1 MSRRFDRVAWES
13 CPVNMP
19 EGQDSA
25 KGEGEPTTWQRFL
38 AGKTSLQLFVI
49 ALGALAGAFLAI
61 GAVVSATVR
70 LVDGDDHAGV
80 GPADGRVQRIE
91 SQSAEA
97 DELVQFLL
105 DHDGG
110 PVQLDHQVIAQPG
123 PSDVSLQYD
132 CDRPSGCAVV
142 RLQAPDSIPAEI
154 PGGLWFQG
162 CYGVTKDGAGYGA
175 QPLDIAL
182 RLQGPTCPD

>member
-1 MSRRFDRVAWES
+1 
-13 CPVNMP
+13 VNMP

-25 KGEGEPTTWQRFL
+25 EGEGEQTTWQRFL

-49 ALGALAGAFLAI
+49 ALGALAGALLAI

-70 LVDGDDHAGV
+70 IVDGDDDTGV
-80 GPADGRVQRIE
+80 GAADGQVQRIE

-97 DELVQFLL
+97 SEFVQFLL
-105 DHDGG
+105 DHDGR
-110 PVQLDHQVIAQPG
+110 PVQLDHEVVAERG

-132 CDRPSGCAVV
+132 CDRPSGCSVV

-175 QPLDIAL
+175 QPLDIEL
-182 RLQGPTCPD
+182 RLQGATCPD